1 MPGREKTQVSLR
13 LSTDLVATFD
23 HIAQVLDR
31 DRSWVMQKALKQYIE
46 HEGIDILRDA
56 QGLDELDR
64 GEGVDLDDVLEKA
77 RMIVDA
83 AERRQRRAG

>member
-1 MPGREKTQVSLR
+1 M
-13 LSTDLVATFD
+13 STDLVATFD